1 MPHLIKTTVIS
12 VLALMA
18 GSAHAADATARQLD
32 IHFGLVPGVN
42 DTRHLGTLPVPGSAS
57 RPGARGA
64 VVATGSAPALSY
76 LQISNIGSSQVGWEA
91 IGAAQ
96 THTAQDHGGA
106 QLRVV
111 TDELG
116 YGHVRVARFNGG
128 VLPISANHLTQRICW
143 NGSAYVL
150 SCSAGQTVAGF
161 RRYWKLDGKQNGSFS
176 YQNSSTNP
184 PWNTMS
190 DSISIF

>member
-1 MPHLIKTTVIS
+1 MPPLIKTTVIS

-18 GSAHAADATARQLD
+18 GSTHAADATARQLD

-42 DTRHLGTLPVPGSAS
+42 DARHLATLPVPGSAG

-64 VVATGSAPALSY
+64 FVASGFAPALSY
-76 LQISNIGSSQVGWEA
+76 LQISHIGSSQIGWEA

-96 THTAQDHGGA
+96 TTTAQDHGGA

-128 VLPISANHLTQRICW
+128 VLPIAANHLTQRICW

-150 SCSAGQTVAGF
+150 SCSAGQTVVGF